1 MPDERSTSDLRKR
14 MSEIKKGHPK
24 SRAIALITDM
34 LEDEYKR
41 LEGVMKCARDCYLN
55 MNVDDPSQQNDIADL
70 RLDAVEKYQPAY
82 VIENFMAGIGVDI
95 TPLIPQYEGSF
106 ELSSYKD
113 GERSLS
119 VVSLRENAMRTL
131 GGHCNVIG
139 DVVVLEKLLY
149 DHTYLAAVMKL
160 TDDYE
165 PGKQS
170 YVEFD
175 YYTVVFDE
183 DIQSIVKVPLRGR

>member
-1 MPDERSTSDLRKR
+1 MSAGRSRRGPEQRLKDIS
-14 MSEIKKGHPK
+14 GQYPK
-24 SRAIALITDM
+24 EKAIAIISDM
-34 LEDEYKR
+34 LKDEYKKLDGAMR
-41 LEGVMKCARDCYLN
+41 KARESYLKV
-55 MNVDDPSQQNDIADL
+55 NVDDPARQNEIADM
-70 RLDAVEKYQPAY
+70 RLDAVESYRPAFA
-82 VIENFMAGIGVDI
+82 IESFLAGMGVD
-95 TPLIPQYEGSF
+95 PGALMPGYKGDF
-106 ELSSYKD
+106 ELSYAGND
-113 GERSLS
+113 GWDLS
-119 VVSLRENAMRTL
+119 VVSLKENAMRAL

-139 DVVVLEKLLY
+139 DIIVLERLLY
-149 DHTYLAAVMKL
+149 DHTYLATVLKL